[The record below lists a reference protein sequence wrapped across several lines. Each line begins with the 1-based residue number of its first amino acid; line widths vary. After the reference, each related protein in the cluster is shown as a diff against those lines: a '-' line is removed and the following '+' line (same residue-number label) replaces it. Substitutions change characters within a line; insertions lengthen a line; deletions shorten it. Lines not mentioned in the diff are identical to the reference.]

1 MTDHEDLG
9 ARDEELGGRALLF
22 LNEVAGGRKL
32 LRTVRERHEAGGWE
46 FYVVA
51 PQNQPRVGHAIDEHG
66 ARDAARSRVDV
77 TLSVLREF
85 GITARGM
92 VMDPQPILALDDAVR
107 NVEPTEIVV
116 SCRPETRYGP
126 LRRDLVTTARSRYG
140 LPVEHISVQIEDDAI
155 SWDVTHTLVVASRT
169 VASGNLVS
177 HLKEKAAEAPH
188 RYTIV
193 CPRYGDTEEDR
204 VELCDR
210 LAKTLAELY
219 RQDIPA
225 TGQPSSA
232 DPFAAVETAIHYYS
246 VDEVLISTFEGE
258 TSKWLQENLVER
270 VEALT
275 DKPVAHVVAGRDGDQ
290 AATDQGEEA
299 GAVSGAASPTGT
311 EA

>member
-1 MTDHEDLG
+1 MSSPAGQDPSGES
-9 ARDEELGGRALLF
+9 GGRALLF

-32 LRTVRERHEAGGWE
+32 LRTVRERQEAGGWE

-85 GITARGM
+85 GIEARGM
-92 VMDPQPILALDDAVR
+92 VMDPQPLSALDDAVR
-107 NVEPTEIVV
+107 NVDPTEIVI
-116 SCRPETRYGP
+116 SCRPESRYGV
-126 LRRDLVTTARSRYG
+126 LRRDLVSTARSRYEV
-140 LPVEHISVQIEDDAI
+140 PVEHISVQIEDDAL

-169 VASGNLVS
+169 VASESLRS
-177 HLKEKAAEAPH
+177 HLKEKASEAPH

-193 CPRYGDTEEDR
+193 SPRYGDTEEER
-204 VELCDR
+204 IELCDR
-210 LAKTLAELY
+210 LARTLAELY
-219 RQDIPA
+219 RQDVAA
-225 TGQPSSA
+225 TGQPSSP

-258 TSKWLQENLVER
+258 TSRWLQEGLVDR
-270 VEALT
+270 VKEIT
-275 DKPVAHVVAGRDGDQ
+275 DKPVAHVVSGRDDREPVARAEPE
-290 AATDQGEEA
+290 AAA
-299 GAVSGAASPTGT
+299 GATTSPGA